1 MTNRKKFAIA
11 AVSYC
16 SLVFA
21 IFLIGHLTEFN
32 AWLHRILSMFSP
44 IIIGLVIAYLCLP
57 MMRFFEGRLFVKIE
71 QTRFRRFLALLCTYI
86 ALLLIVAVLIV
97 LIVPQLINSV
107 LDFADNYKVYLHTL
121 TADIN
126 ELIVWLNGNL
136 AGEVG
141 GIPTLNAADLEER
154 IAAFI
159 KSIHLDAETLMQFVT
174 LKNLAALFEFTRE
187 TVAGI
192 ADVIVGLFI
201 SVYLL
206 SRKEFYYANVMRL
219 RRALF
224 SDKINQHITRVC
236 TIADRSFG
244 GYIKGK
250 LLDSSI
256 VGVLVFLIIS
266 LLNVPYALLI
276 ATFVAITDVIPVIG
290 PFIGVIPS
298 AVIILLTDPRK
309 VIPFLLVILV
319 VQQIDGNII
328 APKILGEHTGV
339 SSLCIMIAILI
350 MGSLWG
356 LFGMVIGVPLFATVI
371 ELWNIFLNSR
381 LAKKGLSSDTEVY
394 LDSEHSGQ
402 IWNPSGQA
410 AEAASE
416 VAAQSPTQHEPATYA
431 LPKEISM
438 EDLSRFRRLHASHA
452 SAANDE
458 PNRQPPTAEGAE
470 TVPDV
475 AETLTD
481 VSAEPTEKS

>member
-11 AVSYC
+11 AVSYF
-16 SLVFA
+16 SLVFV

-32 AWLHRILSMFSP
+32 GWIHLFLGMFSP

-57 MMRFFEGRLFVKIE
+57 MMRFFEGRLFGKIE
-71 QTRFRRFLALLCTYI
+71 QAGFRRFLALLCTYL
-86 ALLLIVAVLIV
+86 AVLLIFAVLII
-97 LIVPQLINSV
+97 LIVPQLINSI
-107 LDFADNYKVYLHTL
+107 LNFANNYKVYLHTL

-126 ELIVWLNGNL
+126 ELITWLNGNL
-136 AGEVG
+136 TENVN
-141 GIPTLNAADLEER
+141 IPLLNADELENR
-154 IAAFI
+154 ISAFV
-159 KSIHLDAETLMQFVT
+159 KSIHLDAETLMRFLT
-174 LKNLAALFEFTRE
+174 PKYLAVLFETARE
-187 TVAGI
+187 TVAVI
-192 ADVIVGLFI
+192 ADIIVGLFI

-206 SRKEFYYANVMRL
+206 NRKEFYYANVMRF
-219 RRALF
+219 RRAVF
-224 SDKINQHITRVC
+224 SDKVNRHITRVC

-250 LLDSSI
+250 LLDSSM
-256 VGVLVFLIIS
+256 VGILVFLIIS
-266 LLNVPYALLI
+266 VFNVPYALLI

-309 VIPFLLVILV
+309 VIPFLLIILV

-371 ELWNIFLNSR
+371 ELWNIFLDSR
-381 LAKKGLSSDTEVY
+381 LAKKGISSNTEVY

-410 AEAASE
+410 AEAA
-416 VAAQSPTQHEPATYA
+416 AQSPAQTEEPAPAYT

-438 EDLSRFRRLHASHA
+438 EDLSRFRRLHSSRTADGETPLQPTQTTDSDIEA
-452 SAANDE
+452 AKKEVLEEPSADRAD
-458 PNRQPPTAEGAE
+458 RQ
-470 TVPDV
+470 
-475 AETLTD
+475 
-481 VSAEPTEKS
+481 